1 MTTARIA
8 YFSMEMG
15 LQADMPTYSGG
26 LGVLSGD
33 TLRAAAD
40 LRMPMAGVTLLYRQG
55 FFRQH
60 LDAEGDQHETT
71 PSWAPE
77 RFLEPLGARVSVVL
91 DGRQVQLRGWLYRIH
106 GVSGGEVPV
115 YMLDA
120 DLPENDAED
129 RGLTGQLYGGDS
141 RYRLRQEA
149 LLGLGGIA
157 FLRALG
163 YETFETY
170 HMNEGHSA
178 LLTLALL
185 AQAQGAGEPR
195 GQATEPE
202 VAEVRRRCVFTTHTP
217 VPAGHDRFAMDLVH
231 EVLGEPMAAVLEGL
245 PVVEDN
251 LLNMTYLGLYF
262 SRYVNGVARRH
273 GEVAQ
278 ALYPEYAVGSITNG
292 VHAATWTSP
301 AFAELYD
308 QRIPNWRIDNFNLR
322 QALDLSVEDILEAHA
337 TAKREL
343 LQEVKRRTGADLDPT
358 VMTIGFAR
366 RAATY
371 KRGDLI
377 FSDLE
382 SLKSI
387 VRQAGRLQF
396 VYAGKAHPHDEPAK
410 NVIKRI
416 FSARDALAEEVPVV
430 YLEEHD
436 IALGKLLCAGV
447 DLWLNNPRKPMEASG
462 TSGMKAALNGV
473 PSLSV
478 LDGWWPEGWIE
489 GVSGWSIGDSDENE
503 DEGTEL
509 TSLYNKLT
517 YVIVPLFY
525 GSPSVYARVMR
536 STIAVNGSYFTAQR
550 MLQQYSIAAYD
561 EPSMQAS

>member
-1 MTTARIA
+1 
-8 YFSMEMG
+8 MEIG

-40 LRMPMAGVTLLYRQG
+40 LKTQMAGITLLYRQG

-60 LDAEGDQHETT
+60 LDTEGDQHETT

-77 RFLEPLGARVSVVL
+77 RFLEPVSARVSVVL
-91 DGRQVQLRGWLYRIH
+91 EGRDVQVRGWLYRIQ

-157 FLRALG
+157 FLRAIG
-163 YETFETY
+163 YETFQTY

-195 GQATEPE
+195 GQATEAE
-202 VAEVRRRCVFTTHTP
+202 VAEVRSRCVFTTHTP
-217 VPAGHDRFAMDLVH
+217 VPAGHDRFAMDLVQ
-231 EVLGEPMAAVLEGL
+231 EVLGEPMAAALEGL

-262 SRYVNGVARRH
+262 SRHVNGVARRH

-278 ALYPEYAVGSITNG
+278 ALYPEYAIGSITNG

-308 QRIPNWRIDNFNLR
+308 QRIPNWRIDNYNLR
-322 QALDLSVEDILEAHA
+322 QALDLSVEEILEAHA

-343 LQEVKRRTGADLDPT
+343 IQEVKRRTDVELDPT

-377 FSDLE
+377 FSDLD

-387 VRQAGRLQF
+387 LRQAGRLQF
-396 VYAGKAHPHDEPAK
+396 IYAGKAHPHDEPAK
-410 NVIKRI
+410 DVIKRI
-416 FSARDALAEEVPVV
+416 FSAREALADEVPVV

-436 IALGKLLCAGV
+436 MALGKLLCAGV
-447 DLWLNNPRKPMEASG
+447 DLWLNNPQKPMEASG

-489 GVSGWSIGDSDENE
+489 GVSGWSIGDSDEAE

-509 TSLYNKLT
+509 ASLYNKLM

-525 GSPSVYARVMR
+525 GSPSVYGRVMR

-550 MLQQYSIAAYD
+550 MLQQYLIAAYD
-561 EPSMQAS
+561 QPSMQAS